1 MRVGSIKNHIWHLI
15 AVAGK
20 CIWFLARTSFA
31 CALELLLLFWIFGSL
46 GRFGSLK
53 SEASEKSRTSTHD
66 CTCGQVQSVS
76 LKSCGKRLCFNFTAA
91 KRGSCKRLG
100 GSIRHTQWL
109 LVRLSLLSWPIRAA
123 LRCGRC
129 DERAT
134 SCSSLQMRCQ
144 PSRLRHPS
152 QVCMGSL
159 SRKHKLR
166 VASIGSVAHAPP
178 PPSTS
183 TSMAADALLR
193 AHSCPSERASRIL
206 VGSQSQARTTNN
218 INKLSRPTERNA
230 AQRKSLT

>member
-1 MRVGSIKNHIWHLI
+1 MQATRRIH
-15 AVAGK
+15 
-20 CIWFLARTSFA
+20 T
-31 CALELLLLFWIFGSL
+31 
-46 GRFGSLK
+46 
-53 SEASEKSRTSTHD
+53 T
-66 CTCGQVQSVS
+66 
-76 LKSCGKRLCFNFTAA
+76 
-91 KRGSCKRLG
+91 
-100 GSIRHTQWL
+100 HTQWL

-206 VGSQSQARTTNN
+206 VGSQSRARTH
-218 INKLSRPTERNA
+218 NKQHKQTQSSYGTQRSA
-230 AQRKSLT
+230 AQIAHLSCRTDLCLPLKERAREIKCERAILGLI